1 LTSTA
6 VIGAENLVLFSG
18 TRNIKSC
25 KGSSEYIGQIY
36 LFNNAD
42 VNNVGTELP
51 IINRATES
59 NRDKRA

>member
-1 LTSTA
+1 VTSTA
-6 VIGAENLVLFSG
+6 VIGAEDLVLFSG
-18 TRNIKSC
+18 TRNVKFC

-42 VNNVGTELP
+42 FNNVGTELP